1 MTLKLYYHPLS
12 GHSHR
17 VRLFLTLVNEPFELV
32 GVDILRGEQ
41 KTNEF
46 LKMNR
51 FGQVP
56 VLRDGDAVLA
66 DSNAILIYLAKKLG
80 RHDWLP
86 EDPMGAAAVQRWLSV
101 AAGEVAYGVAT
112 ARRIRISG
120 PKPVPDEVLSR
131 SYALLKVLDDE
142 LETRNWLAGASPT
155 LADLAVYGYVARAP
169 EGGIDLTVFPHVQS
183 WLCRVESLPGFVP
196 FAKTA
201 VGVAAPA

>member
-1 MTLKLYYHPLS
+1 MQLYYHSLS

-17 VRLFLTLVNEPFELV
+17 VRLFLTLVKEPFELV
-32 GVDILRGEQ
+32 EVDIRRGEQ
-41 KTNEF
+41 KAPEF

-56 VLRDGDAVLA
+56 ALKDGDVVLA
-66 DSNAILIYLAKKLG
+66 DSNAILIYLAKKLQ
-80 RHDWLP
+80 RADWLP
-86 EDPMGAAAVQRWLSV
+86 NDALGASAVQRWLSI
-101 AAGEVAYGVAT
+101 AAGEVAYGVAA

-120 PKPVPDEVLSR
+120 AKPVPEEVLSR
-131 SYALLKVLDDE
+131 SYALLNVLDDE
-142 LETRNWLAGASPT
+142 LVEKDWLATSRPT

-169 EGGIDLTVFPHVQS
+169 EGGIDLTDFPYVQA

-201 VGVAAPA
+201 VQPAVPA

>member
-1 MTLKLYYHPLS
+1 MQLFYHPLS

-32 GVDILRGEQ
+32 EVDILRGEQ
-41 KTNEF
+41 KTDEF

-56 VLRDGDAVLA
+56 VLKDGDTVLA

-80 RHDWLP
+80 RDDWLP
-86 EDPMGAAAVQRWLSV
+86 EDPLGAAAVQRWLSV

-120 PKPVPDEVLSR
+120 PKAVPEEVLSR
-131 SYALLKVLDDE
+131 SYGLLNVLDDE
-142 LETRNWLAGASPT
+142 LETRNWLAASSPS

-169 EGGIDLTVFPHVQS
+169 EGGIDLTIYPNVQS